1 MGGTIGRERQDAGA
15 ALNQGADLHLRE
27 MGANLREVA
36 RAVLFTSRTSRRF
49 LLHGLPK
56 FTSVR

>member
-36 RAVLFTSRTSRRF
+36 RAFCLENAPVIPLAWFTKV
-49 LLHGLPK
+49 H
-56 FTSVR
+56 

>member
-1 MGGTIGRERQDAGA
+1 MGREWQDAGA
-15 ALNQGADLHLRE
+15 ALNKGADRHIRE

-36 RAVLFTSRTSRRF
+36 RAVLFASRTSRRF

-56 FTSVR
+56 FTRVR

>member
-1 MGGTIGRERQDAGA
+1 MRGPL
-15 ALNQGADLHLRE
+15 LNKGEHHIRE

-36 RAVLFTSRTSRRF
+36 RAVLFASRTSRRF

-56 FTSVR
+56 FTRVR

>member
-1 MGGTIGRERQDAGA
+1 MRGA

-36 RAVLFTSRTSRRF
+36 RAVLFASRTSRRF

>member
-1 MGGTIGRERQDAGA
+1 MRGPL
-15 ALNQGADLHLRE
+15 LNKGEHHIRE

-36 RAVLFTSRTSRRF
+36 RAVLFATGTSRRF

-56 FTSVR
+56 FTRVR